1 MADIKNVTDYLT
13 PAELLA
19 QLAEESAELAQ
30 AALKLRRA
38 YDGTNPTPKTVGEC
52 LDNFKEEFGDVLL
65 CIELFVQSVEDTPE
79 GVGIDSATIVD
90 QAYDI
95 VERKEARWLERLQK
109 AHPQKGG
116 ADGKT

>member
-19 QLAEESAELAQ
+19 QLAEEGAELAQ

-52 LDNFKEEFGDVLL
+52 LDNLQEEV
-65 CIELFVQSVEDTPE
+65 
-79 GVGIDSATIVD
+79 
-90 QAYDI
+90 
-95 VERKEARWLERLQK
+95 
-109 AHPQKGG
+109 
-116 ADGKT
+116 ADEI